1 MNDQLKV
8 TMMQKAIVAGLTV
21 RAALQRSAATLR
33 ECGQF
38 DVARASTYDKV
49 ST

>member
-8 TMMQKAIVAGLTV
+8 TMMQNAIVAGLTV

-33 ECGQF
+33 ECGRF
-38 DVARASTYDKV
+38 DVAYACVYDRV
-49 ST
+49 NA

>member
-33 ECGQF
+33 ECGRF